1 MPDVFVGRLAESML
15 MPTDPADMRTVFDLL
30 EAEWAITHA
39 AAAALPE
46 ATRHQ
51 QVNGEWSYVETLRHL
66 VFAIDKWF
74 TAPVLGEPF
83 SPIGMSNRG
92 SVDFPWPNIDLS
104 LAVTSDE
111 ALALFTDRMNSVRR
125 FLETVDAADLDTPM
139 DVLENGPHALNECI
153 YTVLEEGFWHLRYIR
168 RDLALLDAS
177 A

>member
-1 MPDVFVGRLAESML
+1 MPDVTVGQLAESML
-15 MPTDPADMRTVFDLL
+15 MPADPADMRAVFELL

-74 TAPVLGEPF
+74 TAPVLGEAF

-92 SVDFPWPNIDLS
+92 SVDFPWPNVDLS
-104 LAVTSDE
+104 IVTTSDE
-111 ALALFTDRMNSVRR
+111 ALAVFTDRMNSVRR
-125 FLETVDAADLDTPM
+125 FLATVQAGELDRSI
-139 DVLENGPHALNECI
+139 DVLENGPHTLADCI
-153 YTVLEEGFWHLRYIR
+153 YTVLEEGFWHLVYAR
-168 RDLALLDAS
+168 RDLAQLAGP